1 MEPSPLVYD
10 TAAAALIVASEGGPA
25 LPAYDAAPCP
35 AGACCPL
42 PRRETDSEAML
53 GGLIAEGAALYA
65 ACRRCAVP
73 CAPAEP
79 AGAGT
84 AGPGGAAGGANFTAG
99 GIFSACLVEWRQPPA
114 PAARVRETWLAAL
127 RRVYVGEAVVQRGCA
142 DLAAR
147 MEDGC
152 PALLA
157 AEADRAAERGKR
169 LANLLEKALTTENN
183 LLKW

>member
-10 TAAAALIVASEGGPA
+10 TAAAAAVWQRVGPA

-42 PRRETDSEAML
+42 PRREPASEAML
-53 GGLIAEGAALYA
+53 GGLMAEGAALYA
-65 ACRRCAVP
+65 GCRRCAAR
-73 CAPAEP
+73 APRQSRQALEQL
-79 AGAGT
+79 AREEQRAVR
-84 AGPGGAAGGANFTAG
+84 ALLAAYFLHTGRG
-99 GIFSACLVEWRQPPA
+99 RQPPA
-114 PAARVRETWLAAL
+114 PAAGVRETWLAAL
-127 RRVYVGEAVVQRGCA
+127 RRVYGGEAVVQRGGA
-142 DLAAR
+142 ELAAR

-152 PALLA
+152 LRQLLA

>member
-1 MEPSPLVYD
+1 MP
-10 TAAAALIVASEGGPA
+10 AAAGVPSVRPGRVGRRWNSWPGRSSGRCR
-25 LPAYDAAPCP
+25 PCW
-35 AGACCPL
+35 
-42 PRRETDSEAML
+42 RH
-53 GGLIAEGAALYA
+53 
-65 ACRRCAVP
+65 
-73 CAPAEP
+73 
-79 AGAGT
+79 
-84 AGPGGAAGGANFTAG
+84 
-99 GIFSACLVEWRQPPA
+99 IFLHTGRWRQPPA
-114 PAARVRETWLAAL
+114 PAAGVRETWLAAL

-152 PALLA
+152 LRQLLA

>member
-1 MEPSPLVYD
+1 ML
-10 TAAAALIVASEGGPA
+10 PA
-25 LPAYDAAPCP
+25 LAELPA
-35 AGACCPL
+35 
-42 PRRETDSEAML
+42 RVSRVRT
-53 GGLIAEGAALYA
+53 
-65 ACRRCAVP
+65 
-73 CAPAEP
+73 
-79 AGAGT
+79 
-84 AGPGGAAGGANFTAG
+84 
-99 GIFSACLVEWRQPPA
+99 PA
-114 PAARVRETWLAAL
+114 PAAGVRETWLAAL

-152 PALLA
+152 LRQLLA

>member
-1 MEPSPLVYD
+1 MPPAADVPSVRHGRAGRRWNSWPGRSSGRCGPCWRHIFCIRAD
-10 TAAAALIVASEGGPA
+10 GGS
-25 LPAYDAAPCP
+25 
-35 AGACCPL
+35 
-42 PRRETDSEAML
+42 R
-53 GGLIAEGAALYA
+53 
-65 ACRRCAVP
+65 
-73 CAPAEP
+73 
-79 AGAGT
+79 
-84 AGPGGAAGGANFTAG
+84 
-99 GIFSACLVEWRQPPA
+99 PA
-114 PAARVRETWLAAL
+114 PAAGVRETWLAAL

-152 PALLA
+152 LRQLLA

>member
-10 TAAAALIVASEGGPA
+10 TAAAAAVWQRVGPA

-42 PRRETDSEAML
+42 PRREPDSEAVRAPRQSRQAL
-53 GGLIAEGAALYA
+53 EQLAREEQRAVRALLAAYFLHTG
-65 ACRRCAVP
+65 R
-73 CAPAEP
+73 
-79 AGAGT
+79 
-84 AGPGGAAGGANFTAG
+84 
-99 GIFSACLVEWRQPPA
+99 WRQPPA
-114 PAARVRETWLAAL
+114 PAAGVRETWLAAL

-152 PALLA
+152 LRQLLA